1 MWFPPILNACFG
13 MTAGMAAPSPHVLG
27 IEPKM
32 YRHFAALTLVI
43 SLSIAFIANG
53 GQSPTLPDSLTSK
66 PVKQQKKDTA
76 PRSEMDVLNGKPEDP
91 SPVRSGGPPPPPPP
105 SIGEGPIDPVPA
117 DDGQLNAR
125 RSDFSYRRPMPK
137 VDPALLA
144 KMTPAQRAAY
154 LSALA
159 QQGMGPMGSP
169 PGGLGG
175 PTQNQMD
182 RLVSASRARSGASD

>member
-1 MWFPPILNACFG
+1 
-13 MTAGMAAPSPHVLG
+13 MAAPSPHVLG

-32 YRHFAALTLVI
+32 YRHFAALTVVI
-43 SLSIAFIANG
+43 SLSIAFVANG
-53 GQSPTLPDSLTSK
+53 GQSPTLPDSLTST
-66 PVKQQKKDTA
+66 PVKQQKKGNA

-117 DDGQLNAR
+117 DDGQFYAR
-125 RSDFSYRRPMPK
+125 RSDFSYRRPLPK

-154 LSALA
+154 LSVLA
-159 QQGMGPMGSP
+159 QQGMSPMGGP

-175 PTQNQMD
+175 PTQSQMD